1 MGQPLVELVDI
12 RKRYGTGE
20 AAFEA
25 LRGVSFSIDE
35 GEFVAIMGASG
46 SGKSTAMNIIGALD
60 SPTAGAYLFSA
71 STSASSFRASIFSP
85 ERRRLR
91 TWSFRSSTAA
101 WAPPSAASWRGPR
114 STA

>member
-46 SGKSTAMNIIGALD
+46 SGKSTAWG
-60 SPTAGAYLFSA
+60 
-71 STSASSFRASIFSP
+71 
-85 ERRRLR
+85 
-91 TWSFRSSTAA
+91 
-101 WAPPSAASWRGPR
+101 
-114 STA
+114 